1 MFKKINYAY
10 LIFTIFIFFILF
22 SFYFILNTNENT
34 KNNYITLEKLELLN
48 LLDKKF
54 DTVLS
59 KKLQYIN
66 IDDIAIDIDK
76 FNQELYIIKNISS
89 SENLNK
95 SFINN
100 YQNLL
105 NNFIKKRDIIQEFK
119 KYNALLI
126 ISMQKLLN
134 IQAYVQKR
142 YYFNPIGLEV
152 NTIIVNFTQAALG
165 KYEYVNYINQNI
177 KTLKQL
183 NNLNNLADKQLNN
196 FINDAQVA
204 LQYLNNLNKAV
215 KKTDTIYLN
224 KSIHIL
230 KKDFIAHYEIV
241 YNKEK
246 NFSYLL
252 LFIIMSFLIILI
264 VIYVKDKKHKLE
276 LLRFRKAVEG
286 SDNSVIITDM
296 KKNITYVNDAFV
308 KNTGYTF
315 NEVVGKNPRILKSDD
330 LYHKYY
336 DDIYHSL
343 ENLKSWKGEF
353 VNRKKNG
360 EIFYEKASITP
371 IIMDDEVTGYL
382 AIKLDITDYVN
393 QQNQLLEQINNIQL
407 LEKENKEKE
416 AMMFQQSKMASLGEM
431 FENIAHQWR
440 QPLSVISTSASGMK
454 LQKEFGILTDD
465 MFNDHAEKIVTTTE
479 HMSKTI
485 DDFRNFFK
493 KDKVKST
500 INLKNSINNTLSLLT
515 SKFKNRGI
523 DIIENM
529 NEIQILALEGELVQS
544 FMNIFTNAQ
553 DAFEDLKTKDKFIF
567 IDIIK
572 ENNFAIIK
580 IQDTAGG
587 IPKDVIDNIFEP
599 YFTTKHKSNGTGI
612 GLYMT
617 YEIIVKHHKGTI
629 EVENHTFKYKDIE
642 YTGALFTIKLPIE
655 IIEDI
660 KKKD

>member
-493 KDKVKST
+493 KDKVKRT

>member
-1 MFKKINYAY
+1 VFKKINYAY

-493 KDKVKST
+493 KDKVKRT

>member
-1 MFKKINYAY
+1 MFKKSNYAY
-10 LIFTIFIFFILF
+10 IIFIIFILFILF
-22 SFYFILNTNENT
+22 SFYFILNTNDNT

-59 KKLQYIN
+59 KKLQYIDMEN
-66 IDDIAIDIDK
+66 LTIDIEK
-76 FNQELYIIKNISS
+76 FNQELYLIKNISFK
-89 SENLNK
+89 ENLNK
-95 SFINN
+95 SFIKK
-100 YQNLL
+100 YHNLL
-105 NNFIKKRDIIQEFK
+105 DNFIKKRDVIQEFK
-119 KYNALLI
+119 KYNAFLI
-126 ISMQKLLN
+126 VSMQKLLN

-165 KYEYVNYINQNI
+165 KYEYVNYINKN
-177 KTLKQL
+177 LKNLKRL
-183 NNLNNLADKQLNN
+183 NNLNSLSDVQLNN
-196 FINDAQVA
+196 FIGDAQVA
-204 LQYLNNLNKAV
+204 LKYLNNLNKAV
-215 KKTDTIYLN
+215 RKTDTIYLN

-230 KKDFIAHYEIV
+230 KKDFITYYEIV

-246 NFSYLL
+246 NFSYFL
-252 LFIIMSFLIILI
+252 LFIIISFLIILI
-264 VIYVKDKKHKLE
+264 ALYINDKKHKLE
-276 LLRFRKAVEG
+276 LLRFRKAVES
-286 SDNSVIITDM
+286 SDNSVIITDIE
-296 KKNITYVNDAFV
+296 KNITYVNDAFV
-308 KNTGYTF
+308 QHTGYTKK
-315 NEVVGKNPRILKSDD
+315 EVIGKNPRILKSDN

-336 DDIYHSL
+336 DDIYESL

-465 MFNDHAEKIVTTTE
+465 MFDDHAEKIVTTTE
-479 HMSKTI
+479 HMSRTI

-493 KDKVKST
+493 KDKVKIN

-515 SKFKNRGI
+515 SKFENRGI
-523 DIIENM
+523 DIVENM

-553 DAFEDLKTKDKFIF
+553 DAFEELKTKDKFIF

-572 ENNFAIIK
+572 ENNFAVIK

-587 IPKDVIDNIFEP
+587 IPKNVINNIFEP
-599 YFTTKHKSNGTGI
+599 YFTTKHKSQGTGI

-617 YEIIVKHHKGTI
+617 YEIIVKHHNGTI
-629 EVENHTFKYKDIE
+629 EVENHTFRYKDIE
-642 YTGALFTIKLPIE
+642 YTGALFTIKLPID
-655 IIEDI
+655 IIEEI